1 MDKYGKYIKR
11 IPSPDA
17 NRTTIFT
24 TFNYA
29 FQNYYLNDFN
39 YIRDCIDEILQTI
52 EYDENKLSLHVKKL
66 IEQCKTNVEITIK
79 EWEEL

>member
-29 FQNYYLNDFN
+29 FQNYYSNDFN
-39 YIRDCIDEILQTI
+39 YIPNSDYNCYIRFDSETPGEVIVDWGMETL
-52 EYDENKLSLHVKKL
+52 KHSK
-66 IEQCKTNVEITIK
+66 
-79 EWEEL
+79 

>member
-29 FQNYYLNDFN
+29 FQNYYSNDFN
-39 YIRDCIDEILQTI
+39 WAKTGIIPASTFKIPNSVSISEQIL
-52 EYDENKLSLHVKKL
+52 V
-66 IEQCKTNVEITIK
+66 
-79 EWEEL
+79 